1 MNSDTPR
8 AHKILATNIR
18 SARSKLEYSQQQLA
32 ERADL
37 STSYVN
43 DIEQGKKWPSADS
56 LERISTALGLE
67 PFMLLLPPGH
77 SGEYD
82 AFDLLTDYAMSVKE
96 SLAGAMDDSLK
107 KILGKAQRR
116 SSDSLDSSDSPQSPD
131 EDAENE
137 SDEEND
143 GTGPD

>member
-37 STSYVN
+37 STGYIN
-43 DIEQGKKWPSADS
+43 DIEQGRKWPSADS
-56 LERISTALGLE
+56 LERISTALGVE
-67 PFMLLLPPGH
+67 PFMLLLPPDY

-107 KILGKAQRR
+107 KILERTQRR
-116 SSDSLDSSDSPQSPD
+116 NSGGSDAPPKD
-131 EDAENE
+131 E
-137 SDEEND
+137 
-143 GTGPD
+143 